1 LWIHGT
7 NPEHPLA
14 PPPSPRLTQPRVGR
28 QFWSSRMSPSDP
40 AAPRLAARLIE
51 SLAGLDLASAD
62 GRAGIRALLSEIERL
77 APGAILRQAATIEL
91 DRVGWRRAPVPSLEA
106 PRAG

>member
-1 LWIHGT
+1 
-7 NPEHPLA
+7 
-14 PPPSPRLTQPRVGR
+14 
-28 QFWSSRMSPSDP
+28 MSPSDP

-106 PRAG
+106 PRAGVSALEPHRAQAASPSSRRRPGRGASVSAPSCQE